1 MYSPVRNKLPGLL
14 AAFGLGALAP
24 HAVSAG
30 IPAWA
35 YTVAPADAG
44 APAVDD
50 ALLHVPGSTV
60 AFTRKQIDASLNS
73 VPDWFPGEHPTMPPI
88 VASGRGSAVWAC
100 AYCHLPNGAG
110 RPENASL
117 AGLTASYI
125 KLQIANFRGGL
136 RDGSE
141 PRRGPQTT
149 MISIAK
155 AATDA
160 EVAQAAAYFASLRP
174 EADVR
179 VVEADTVPRSYVAGW
194 MLAKAA
200 GSATEPLGGRI
211 VEMPEDLARA
221 DNRDPHTPYVAYV
234 PVGSLKRGEALV
246 LTGGAGRTLQCALC
260 HGPGMRGLGEM
271 PRIAGRSPSY
281 VMRQLYD
288 IRGGKRGGTA
298 VLMSAVVAR
307 LTDDDLVAISAYL
320 ASLSP

>member
-1 MYSPVRNKLPGLL
+1 MRLLVR
-14 AAFGLGALAP
+14 LAP
-24 HAVSAG
+24 HGLIAAFAMAALVPHGACAV
-30 IPAWA
+30 PAWA
-35 YTVAPADAG
+35 FTVAPAAAD
-44 APAVDD
+44 APAADG

-60 AFTRKQIDASLNS
+60 AFTRKQIDAYPNS
-73 VPDWFPGEHPTMPPI
+73 VPDWFPGEHPPMPSI
-88 VASGRGSAVWAC
+88 VAFGRGNAVWAC

-117 AGLTASYI
+117 AGLTVGYI
-125 KLQIANFRGGL
+125 TQQVANFRGGL
-136 RDGSE
+136 REGSE
-141 PRRGPQTT
+141 PRRGPETT

-160 EVAQAAAYFASLRP
+160 EVAQAAAYFASLKP

-179 VVEADTVPRSYVAGW
+179 VVESDTVPRSYVAGW
-194 MLAKAA
+194 MMAKAD
-200 GSATEPLGGRI
+200 GGGTEPLAGRI
-211 VEMPEDLARA
+211 LEMPEDLARA

-246 LTGGAGRTLQCALC
+246 LTGDSGRTLQCILC
-260 HGPGMRGLGEM
+260 HGPGMKGLGEM

-288 IRGGKRGGTA
+288 IRAGKRGGGA
-298 VLMSAVVAR
+298 VLMSAVVAH
-307 LTDDDLVAISAYL
+307 LTDDDLVAISAYV